1 MPSEPPIHRPE
12 AGDAGAAGARLAHSH
27 VPATAAG
34 QRQVARGG
42 AHVHA
47 GRAQAQRLRH
57 AARQR
62 RLPVRRRLGAPQ
74 A

>member
-1 MPSEPPIHRPE
+1 VHSHPPSTALKSVTQAQR
-12 AGDAGAAGARLAHSH
+12 GARLAHSH
-27 VPATAAG
+27 VPAVAAG
-34 QRQVARGG
+34 QRQVARGR

-47 GRAQAQRLRH
+47 GRAQAQRLCH

-62 RLPVRRRLGAPQ
+62 RLPVRRRLSAPR